1 MSVAYIGLGSNLN
14 DKINNLDRAID
25 LVGGSPGTRVL
36 RRSSI
41 YQTEPVGVKE
51 QPDFLNMVL
60 EIDTALSP
68 FELLDF
74 LQGVEQTMARKK
86 EIRWGPRNI
95 DLDLLLYEDEV
106 IDSERLILP
115 HPGMHL
121 RKFVLIPL
129 AEIARDKIHPVFKKT
144 ILNLLEDLKENSKVE
159 LLKR

>member
-1 MSVAYIGLGSNLN
+1 LSVAYVGLGSNLN

-25 LVGGSPGTRVL
+25 LVGRSPGTRVL
-36 RRSSI
+36 RKSSI

-121 RKFVLIPL
+121 RKFVLVPL

-144 ILNLLEDLKENSKVE
+144 IVNLLEDLKENSKVE

>member
-1 MSVAYIGLGSNLN
+1 LN

-25 LVGGSPGTRVL
+25 LVGRSPGTRVL
-36 RRSSI
+36 RKSSI

-121 RKFVLIPL
+121 RKFVLVPL

-144 ILNLLEDLKENSKVE
+144 IVNLLEDLKENSKVE